1 VLFDALARYARGLG
15 AAEWGEGAMHEL
27 PLTWPRVA
35 RIWWLMA
42 WRITVGAVI
51 LGFVFGGIAG
61 GVTGGIEGALG
72 ATRETM
78 LWSTKLAGQVAG
90 FIASLIWLFFV
101 LRMALRKRYSDF
113 RLALIVD
120 NSN

>member
-1 VLFDALARYARGLG
+1 MGRGSD
-15 AAEWGEGAMHEL
+15 
-27 PLTWPRVA
+27 A
-35 RIWWLMA
+35 RIAAYMA
-42 WRITVGAVI
+42 ASCSDLVADGLAYHRRAVI